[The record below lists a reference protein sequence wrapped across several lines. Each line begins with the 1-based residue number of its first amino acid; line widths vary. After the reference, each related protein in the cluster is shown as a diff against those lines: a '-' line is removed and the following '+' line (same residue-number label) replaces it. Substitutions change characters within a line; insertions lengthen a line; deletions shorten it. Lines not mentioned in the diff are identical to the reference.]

1 MNDILQIIA
10 RYTDPSLINHAIE
23 CVVEILKKYCKNEV
37 DASLILRKMYR
48 EESNGVIIILDKYLH
63 PITDFAL
70 NILQKL
76 KDKNP
81 ERLFEDEI
89 LYFIIRIT

>member
-1 MNDILQIIA
+1 MNDILQIIC
-10 RYTDPSLINHAIE
+10 RYKEPSLIYHAID
-23 CVVEILKKYCKNEV
+23 CVVEILKRYCKNDI
-37 DASLILRKMYR
+37 DASIILRKLYR
-48 EESNGVIIILDKYLH
+48 EEANGTIIILDKYLH
-63 PITDFAL
+63 PITDYAL